1 MPTRARAH
9 LRMHA
14 LHRAQELD
22 RRRSDIAPG
31 AWMRALAAADGGH
44 RLRLALRRAG
54 AGHLDIWWSRRP
66 LIEVVLS
73 THAVRLGFIGRS
85 GPEHRRYPAESRR
98 SRDGIRWYSV
108 WSGSGHAGMARGGD
122 CPLLS
127 RRFGVDF
134 ADDGF
139 LRPSRPECMLQGT
152 PRWHKVC
159 LNATPRSIPY

>member
-1 MPTRARAH
+1 MHRSSIGAALTSLQVLGCALSRCRAAVTDWG
-9 LRMHA
+9 LRSA
-14 LHRAQELD
+14 AQEPAT
-22 RRRSDIAPG
+22 ST
-31 AWMRALAAADGGH
+31 
-44 RLRLALRRAG
+44 
-54 AGHLDIWWSRRP
+54 IWWSRQP

-73 THAVRLGFIGRS
+73 TPAVRLGFIGRS

-139 LRPSRPECMLQGT
+139 LRPSGPECMLRYSQM
-152 PRWHKVC
+152 
-159 LNATPRSIPY
+159 A